1 MQRRLLLTALAL
13 APLVGCTGQVD
24 ILAPAAAD
32 EPQKPAKADPNA
44 AATKPAERSDKAM
57 KPQDENIKIIES
69 EDEFNRLT
77 AEERRVIL
85 KKGTERAYI
94 GEYTDTEAKGTYIC
108 RRCNAA
114 LYRSDTK
121 FHSGCGWPS
130 FDDEIKGAVTRVPDI
145 DGQRTEIVCTN
156 CDGHLGHV
164 FIGERLT
171 TKNTRHCVNSI
182 SMKFVVDG
190 KPLPPKLVLRSKLKT
205 EATTTNP

>member
-1 MQRRLLLTALAL
+1 MPPET
-13 APLVGCTGQVD
+13 
-24 ILAPAAAD
+24 
-32 EPQKPAKADPNA
+32 
-44 AATKPAERSDKAM
+44 
-57 KPQDENIKIIES
+57 ENIKIIES
-69 EDEFNRLT
+69 ENEFNRLT

-85 KKGTERAYI
+85 YKGTERAYI
-94 GEYTDTEAKGTYIC
+94 GKYTDNEKKGTYIC

-130 FDDEIKGAVTRVPDI
+130 FDDEIKGAVTQLPDI

-164 FIGERLT
+164 FIGERFT

-182 SMKFVVDG
+182 SMKFVFDG
-190 KPLPPKLVLRSKLKT
+190 KPLPPKLVLRSKVEAEKT
-205 EATTTNP
+205 AATKE

>member
-190 KPLPPKLVLRSKLKT
+190 KPLPPKLVLRAKLKT
-205 EATTTNP
+205 EASTANP

>member
-1 MQRRLLLTALAL
+1 MQRRLLLTTLAL
-13 APLVGCTGQVD
+13 APLAGCTGQVD

-32 EPQKPAKADPNA
+32 EPQKP
-44 AATKPAERSDKAM
+44 TKQSDKAM
-57 KPQDENIKIIES
+57 KPETENIKVIDS

-85 KKGTERAYI
+85 HKGTERAYI
-94 GEYTDTEAKGTYIC
+94 GEYTDNEKKGTYIC

-130 FDDEIKGAVTRVPDI
+130 FDDEIKGAVTRLPDI

-164 FIGERLT
+164 FIGERFT

-182 SMKFVVDG
+182 SMKFVIDG
-190 KPLPPKLVLRSKLKT
+190 RPLPPKLVLRSKLKT
-205 EATTTNP
+205 EANTTNP

>member
-1 MQRRLLLTALAL
+1 MLTALAL
-13 APLVGCTGQVD
+13 APLAGCTGSVD
-24 ILAPAAAD
+24 IVPAVAAEQPQAPADTSSAAKKT
-32 EPQKPAKADPNA
+32 EKQ
-44 AATKPAERSDKAM
+44 SDKAM
-57 KPQDENIKIIES
+57 NTDADNIKIIES

-85 KKGTERAYI
+85 NKGTERAYI
-94 GEYTDTEAKGTYIC
+94 GEYTDNEKKGTYIC

-164 FIGERLT
+164 FIGERFT

-182 SMKFVVDG
+182 SMKFVIDG
-190 KPLPPKLVLRSKLKT
+190 KPLPPKLVLRSKLKKEST
-205 EATTTNP
+205 STNP

>member
-1 MQRRLLLTALAL
+1 MLTALAL
-13 APLVGCTGQVD
+13 APLAGCTGPVD
-24 ILAPAAAD
+24 ILPTAAAD
-32 EPQKPAKADPNA
+32 EPQTPTGSDV
-44 AATKPAERSDKAM
+44 AATKPAKRSEKAM
-57 KPQDENIKIIES
+57 KPAAETIKIIES
-69 EDEFNRLT
+69 EDEYNRLS

-85 KKGTERAYI
+85 NKGTERAYI
-94 GEYTDTEAKGTYIC
+94 GEYTDNEKKGTYIC

-130 FDDEIKGAVTRVPDI
+130 FDDEIKGAVTRLPDI

-164 FIGERLT
+164 FLGERFT

-182 SMKFVVDG
+182 SMKFIIDG
-190 KPLPPKLVLRSKLKT
+190 KPLPPKLVLREKA
-205 EATTTNP
+205 EAEQAAADPNS

>member
-1 MQRRLLLTALAL
+1 MLTALAL

-24 ILAPAAAD
+24 ILSPAAAD
-32 EPQKPAKADPNA
+32 QPQKPAETGPD
-44 AATKPAERSDKAM
+44 AATKPNQQSEKAM
-57 KPQDENIKIIES
+57 PPESENIKIIES
-69 EDEFNRLT
+69 EDEFNRLS

-85 KKGTERAYI
+85 NKGTERAYI
-94 GEYTDTEAKGTYIC
+94 GEYTDNEKKGTYIC

-130 FDDEIKGAVTRVPDI
+130 FDDEIKGAVTRLPDI

-164 FIGERLT
+164 FIGERFT

-182 SMKFVVDG
+182 SMKFIIDG
-190 KPLPPKLVLRSKLKT
+190 KPLPPKLVLRSKA
-205 EATTTNP
+205 EAEKNPSTKG

>member
-190 KPLPPKLVLRSKLKT
+190 KPLPPKLVLRAKLKT
-205 EATTTNP
+205 EASTTNP

>member
-1 MQRRLLLTALAL
+1 MLTALAL
-13 APLVGCTGQVD
+13 APLASCTGQVD
-24 ILAPAAAD
+24 ILSTAAAD
-32 EPQKPAKADPNA
+32 QPQKPAETGTSAP
-44 AATKPAERSDKAM
+44 TPKPAKQPDKAM
-57 KPQDENIKIIES
+57 KPETEAENIKIIES

-85 KKGTERAYI
+85 NKGTERAYI
-94 GEYTDTEAKGTYIC
+94 GAYTDNEKKGTYIC

-130 FDDEIKGAVTRVPDI
+130 FDDEIKGAVTQLPDI

-164 FIGERLT
+164 FIGERFT
-171 TKNTRHCVNSI
+171 AKNTRHCVNSI
-182 SMKFVVDG
+182 SMKFVIDG
-190 KPLPPKLVLRSKLKT
+190 KPLPPKLVLRSKV
-205 EATTTNP
+205 EAEKSAAADE

>member
-1 MQRRLLLTALAL
+1 MQRRLILTALAL
-13 APLVGCTGQVD
+13 APLAGCTGQID
-24 ILAPAAAD
+24 ILTPAAAD
-32 EPQKPAKADPNA
+32 EPQKPAEPGANA
-44 AATKPAERSDKAM
+44 ATTKPEKRSDKAM
-57 KPQDENIKIIES
+57 KPETENIKIIES

-85 KKGTERAYI
+85 NKGTERAYV
-94 GEYTDTEAKGTYIC
+94 GAYTDNEKKGTYIC

-130 FDDEIKGAVTRVPDI
+130 FDDEIKEAVTRVPDI

-164 FIGERLT
+164 FIGERFT
-171 TKNTRHCVNSI
+171 AKNTRHCVNSI
-182 SMKFVVDG
+182 SMKFVIDG
-190 KPLPPKLVLRSKLKT
+190 RPLPPKLVLRSKLKT
-205 EATTTNP
+205 EATP

>member
-13 APLVGCTGQVD
+13 APLAGCTGPVD
-24 ILAPAAAD
+24 LLTPAAAD
-32 EPQKPAKADPNA
+32 EPQIPAK
-44 AATKPAERSDKAM
+44 RSDKAM
-57 KPQDENIKIIES
+57 KPETENIKIIDS
-69 EDEFNRLT
+69 EDEYNRLT

-85 KKGTERAYI
+85 NKGTERAYI
-94 GEYTDTEAKGTYIC
+94 GEYTDNEKKGTYIC

-130 FDDEIKGAVTRVPDI
+130 FDDEIKGAVTRLPDI

-164 FIGERLT
+164 FIGERFT

-182 SMKFVVDG
+182 SMKFIIDG
-190 KPLPPKLVLRSKLKT
+190 RPLPPKLVLRSKAEAEKT
-205 EATTTNP
+205 AVTKE